1 MAKRIALFNH
11 KGGVS
16 KTTTTF
22 HLSWMLAQ
30 KGYRVLMVDADSQC
44 NLTGLILGEK
54 FEQFYEEKN
63 PNNLKDAVNFAFKAR
78 PRIIKAVEC
87 QSIKE
92 REGLFLL
99 PGHLNLSEYEITLG
113 LAQSLSNAIYTLQ
126 NIPGAFSYLFE
137 ETAKKYDIDY
147 ILIDLNPSLGAIN
160 QNLVMTSDYFLIPTS
175 ADFFSVMALESMA
188 TVLPQWYHLSK
199 KAMSMEMLTEDATY
213 PLPKIIPK
221 FLGVL
226 IQKYALDNVEPYKP
240 VKRFQVWIDK
250 INDCVVKK
258 LVPALATSEMMLNE
272 KRYQNNY
279 SLAGI
284 PDYTNLGALHQNH
297 RVPIF
302 TLNENQINNTGNAL
316 ANAKAR
322 CKKFEIIYSELADQI
337 IELTSNG
344 TNA

>member
-78 PRIIKAVEC
+78 PRIIEAVEC
-87 QSIKE
+87 QPIKE

-137 ETAKKYDIDY
+137 ETAKKYNIDY

-199 KAMSMEMLTEDATY
+199 KAMSMEILTEDATY
-213 PLPKIIPK
+213 PLPKVIPK

-226 IQKYALDNVEPYKP
+226 IQERGTFPNKTTEKWFDN
-240 VKRFQVWIDK
+240 
-250 INDCVVKK
+250 INGYVSNKF
-258 LVPALATSEMMLNE
+258 VPMLTSSEMILNE
-272 KRYQNNY
+272 KSYQKIIKKDTSIKY
-279 SLAGI
+279 FLGGI
-284 PDYTNLGALHQNH
+284 PNYHSLGSLYQEQRLPVFELSSNTEYKIQPHQ
-297 RVPIF
+297 
-302 TLNENQINNTGNAL
+302 TE
-316 ANAKAR
+316 
-322 CKKFEIIYSELADQI
+322 KFEIIYSDLAEQI

-344 TNA
+344 TDA